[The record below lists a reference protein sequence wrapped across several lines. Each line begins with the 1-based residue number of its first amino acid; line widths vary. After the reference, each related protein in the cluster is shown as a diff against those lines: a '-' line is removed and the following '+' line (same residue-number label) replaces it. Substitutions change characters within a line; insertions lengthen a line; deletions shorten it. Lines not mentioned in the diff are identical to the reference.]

1 MYEVLNEFVK
11 GHEWTTEEDQDLL
24 QKLLRS
30 EVKPRPN
37 GDIGFVFAPEDPRF
51 PRNYFSFWIEG
62 ESPIAEKFKEF
73 ITANPVSES
82 SVSVR
87 PASFFRSNM
96 ESLPKV
102 PSEENTV
109 HALFYPSA
117 SDTLLIRVNCYPEYG
132 FIGYHEDLPSDNAT
146 VKVGENSFPVS
157 QTNGP
162 ILSWSNDG
170 APTSYLSSEQAQ
182 TLLNDFLSKDY
193 SEDQKYFDLLPTE
206 MRERID
212 SLIHKG
218 LRVGPYLKF
227 KFRQNML
234 IEGGDIKGDEYRKIA
249 GLKLYAEHQLF
260 QKYHDDPGEDNRIL
274 SDFLQETIDIPRDT
288 DFTNKFK
295 AYCNKVL
302 LDKVV
307 EPRVDKVVEPR
318 VDKVVEPR
326 VSWRHDGY
334 TDEEEYA
341 LLIAFLEGDYFT
353 KLLEG
358 IKPELL
364 TLMNSQI
371 EQGDVGDILVN
382 MHEGTKAMEE
392 SDQRTL
398 QLKIISIL
406 KLYAEIELYKQY
418 IKSSCDGDTQ
428 LNNFLHLTQGIPK
441 VKSFVAKYNEFCKEK
456 IAKHSD
462 GASHGINASL

>member
-260 QKYHDDPGEDNRIL
+260 QKCMSTPGEDNR
-274 SDFLQETIDIPRDT
+274 
-288 DFTNKFK
+288 
-295 AYCNKVL
+295 
-302 LDKVV
+302 
-307 EPRVDKVVEPR
+307 
-318 VDKVVEPR
+318 
-326 VSWRHDGY
+326 
-334 TDEEEYA
+334 
-341 LLIAFLEGDYFT
+341 
-353 KLLEG
+353 
-358 IKPELL
+358 
-364 TLMNSQI
+364 
-371 EQGDVGDILVN
+371 
-382 MHEGTKAMEE
+382 
-392 SDQRTL
+392 
-398 QLKIISIL
+398 
-406 KLYAEIELYKQY
+406 
-418 IKSSCDGDTQ
+418 
-428 LNNFLHLTQGIPK
+428 
-441 VKSFVAKYNEFCKEK
+441 KY
-456 IAKHSD
+456 
-462 GASHGINASL
+462 